1 MLVGFLG
8 ELMVAKTETSSGAT
22 LWENESDARGLSG
35 TRVLRKQCENRS
47 HPGILFYL
55 KLLRRAQFVSFDL
68 LPPPSLE
75 KWDRSLLSSLRL
87 INNNSSKQ
95 DAKKIWLDSRL

>member
-1 MLVGFLG
+1 VRKRIRREGI
-8 ELMVAKTETSSGAT
+8 
-22 LWENESDARGLSG
+22 DRY
-35 TRVLRKQCENRS
+35 TRIAQAVRKS
-47 HPGILFYL
+47 LPSWHLIYL

-95 DAKKIWLDSRL
+95 DAKKNLIRQSAMIPQR